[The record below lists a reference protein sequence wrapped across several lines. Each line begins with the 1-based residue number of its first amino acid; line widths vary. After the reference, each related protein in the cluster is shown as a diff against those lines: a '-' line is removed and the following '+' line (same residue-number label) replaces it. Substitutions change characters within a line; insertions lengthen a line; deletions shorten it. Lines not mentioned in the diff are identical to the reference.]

1 MNNGL
6 IVSVSPHYH
15 KQGATWERVMRD
27 VLIAL
32 IPALIASVIIF
43 GFRSLLLVAV
53 SAANCVLL
61 KPNQRGTLTDPM
73 FAGLGRRLASLESFA
88 TRTRSPQ

>member
-15 KQGATWERVMRD
+15 KQGATTQRVMRD

-53 SAANCVLL
+53 SCSSSY
-61 KPNQRGTLTDPM
+61 GTSSS
-73 FAGLGRRLASLESFA
+73 RRSRPLPISPRSLPACS
-88 TRTRSPQ
+88 SPTTSP

>member
-15 KQGATWERVMRD
+15 KQGATTQRVMRD

-53 SAANCVLL
+53 SAANCASSY
-61 KPNQRGTLTDPM
+61 GTSSS
-73 FAGLGRRLASLESFA
+73 RRSRPLPISPRSLPACS
-88 TRTRSPQ
+88 SPTTSP

>member
-15 KQGATWERVMRD
+15 KQGATTQRVMRD

-43 GFRSLLLVAV
+43 GFGSQPKPPAKSITSLQAV
-53 SAANCVLL
+53 
-61 KPNQRGTLTDPM
+61 PM
-73 FAGLGRRLASLESFA
+73 GAMTFFGSLMAEPSTVMHFS
-88 TRTRSPQ
+88 TSGMPVVQ